1 MTTSSVMDNGTAL
14 ADARSAPD
22 VVMRWWRV
30 GLLTVVG
37 LSLGLAVLAA
47 VFGRPISLSEAT
59 GPATND
65 QQRTLAESTA
75 RDDFLAVM
83 HAVAAQH
90 GLAVT
95 EVSDVQDFQPFLPVS
110 TRFTATRSL
119 PVDGRLKGWERQVL
133 LLSKKIFHLR
143 HEFHERVQQSYV
155 WLQVFQWFSILISAA
170 TTLVVALNTHGLTLA
185 APLPSGVGAD
195 APAWPQRW
203 KWALGMSALLLST
216 MTTVVG
222 SVGSFYGPQQ
232 DYANKS
238 AKLAG
243 LTALHA
249 EIAFSVSS
257 LDPAT
262 GVVEKSRLDDWVRR
276 FTEIGVHGTSNERK
290 QADSETVT
298 AAMHAAE

>member
-1 MTTSSVMDNGTAL
+1 MTTSSIAENGTAL
-14 ADARSAPD
+14 GGGRSAPD
-22 VVMRWWRV
+22 AVMRWWRI
-30 GLLTVVG
+30 GLLVVVG
-37 LSLGLAVLAA
+37 LSLGLAVLAG
-47 VFGRPISLSEAT
+47 VFVRPAPQTEAN

-83 HAVAAQH
+83 HAIAGQH

-119 PVDGRLKGWERQVL
+119 PADARLKGWERQVL

-143 HEFHERVQQSYV
+143 HEFHDRLQQSYV

-170 TTLVVALNTHGLTLA
+170 TTLVVALNTHGLGAA
-185 APLPSGVGAD
+185 APLPAGTGGD
-195 APAWPQRW
+195 ATAWLQRW

-216 MTTVVG
+216 LTTVLG

-249 EIAFSVSS
+249 EIAFAVSS

-262 GVVEKSRLDDWVRR
+262 GMVEKSRLDDWMRR
-276 FTEIGVHGTSNERK
+276 FTEIGVHGTSSDRK
-290 QADSETVT
+290 QAESEAVT
-298 AAMHAAE
+298 TAMRSAE